1 MRSLKIMLKGSRKK
15 RAKYLVRAPSRVR
28 DKVEARNGIVK
39 QPAPFKTAE
48 ELVARAGEASD
59 AFHAYLTP
67 IIEDAGGEYLKG
79 PRKLPHRIK
88 DKARDDYNGEV
99 GRVID
104 VERAT
109 ASSRTSRASETRS
122 PRSSTSRIK
131 GTTFWSTASRIAS
144 TSRLRTPGTA
154 T

>member
-1 MRSLKIMLKGSRKK
+1 M
-15 RAKYLVRAPSRVR
+15 
-28 DKVEARNGIVK
+28 K

-59 AFHAYLTP
+59 AFHATLKP
-67 IIEDAGGEYLKG
+67 IIENAGGEYLKG

-109 ASSRTSRASETRS
+109 GKFQDLESFGNALSD
-122 PRSSTSRIK
+122 PRPRNQGK
-131 GTTFWSTASRIAS
+131 GDFLGPPRQGSHKQAD
-144 TSRLRTPGTA
+144 
-154 T
+154 